1 MKRKPLKHMH
11 HNNLHAA
18 RRILE
23 TSLQVLALA
32 SLVHRIGPRRAV
44 RVAAVATEAYLA
56 RRD

>member
-11 HNNLHAA
+11 HNKLHAV
-18 RRILE
+18 RGIVE

-32 SLVHRIGPRRAV
+32 SLVRRIGPRRAV
-44 RVAAVATEAYLA
+44 RVAAVATEAHLA